1 MVAVLLLARPTEAR
15 ARHRPS
21 GLPVRYLPDSSATRY
36 PIPVMSRLFAL
47 ALLGGLSVA
56 PIGSSRAATA
66 VVPREARP
74 QSVPDAVTGQPTL
87 DAVSAIALASIT
99 WEGPRAIALDSRG
112 RRHFLTLER
121 PLQQA
126 ASQLLRTAKPSRG
139 AVVVLSASDG
149 RILALAESP
158 SAVSHADSLVWSANT
173 PSASL
178 FKLITT
184 AALVEHAQLQQSHRV
199 CSEGGE
205 HRLEAKH
212 LEAPKQGRVV
222 CTTFS
227 EILASS
233 RNAAYARLVH
243 SHLSPDDLANFADRF
258 GFNAPLPADVPAE
271 LGHFHPTTDPVRFAR
286 TATGFVGSS
295 LSALGAAYLGLVIAR
310 GGVAY
315 PLRLVEAS
323 PNALSDPLTARTP
336 EPAVNSLTPSDDAP
350 RPTRVLEPNT
360 ASRLREMMEKVVN
373 HGTAADA
380 FRDETG
386 RRVLRHLHIAG
397 KTGTIG
403 NNEHTASWFVGFAPS
418 REPKLVVAVLLDN
431 GPIWQT
437 TAKRVASAMM
447 RTYFHEHMAAQLA
460 AK

>member
-1 MVAVLLLARPTEAR
+1 
-15 ARHRPS
+15 
-21 GLPVRYLPDSSATRY
+21 
-36 PIPVMSRLFAL
+36 MSRLFAV

-56 PIGSSRAATA
+56 PIGTSRAAA
-66 VVPREARP
+66 SVVPKEARP
-74 QSVPDAVTGQPTL
+74 QSVPDAAAGQPAL
-87 DAVSAIALASIT
+87 DAVGNIALASIT
-99 WEGPRAIALDSRG
+99 WEGSHATALDSRG
-112 RRHFLTLER
+112 RRHVLTLDR
-121 PLQQA
+121 PLQLA

-222 CTTFS
+222 CSTFS

-243 SHLSPDDLANFADRF
+243 RHLSPDDLANFADKF
-258 GFNAPLPADVPAE
+258 GFNSPLPADVPAE
-271 LGHFHPTTDPVRFAR
+271 LGHFRTATDPVRFVR
-286 TATGFVGSS
+286 TATGFVGST
-295 LSALGAAYLGLVIAR
+295 LSALGAAYLGLIIAR

-315 PLRLVEAS
+315 PLRLVEAERD
-323 PNALSDPLTARTP
+323 AASDPSTSNP
-336 EPAVNSLTPSDDAP
+336 QEPAIESFAPSDNAP
-350 RPTRVLEPNT
+350 HVTRVLEPNT
-360 ASRLREMMEKVVN
+360 ASRLREMMEKVIS

-386 RRVLRHLHIAG
+386 QSKLAHLRIAG
-397 KTGTIG
+397 KTGTLG
-403 NNEHTASWFVGFAPS
+403 SNEHTASWFVGFAPS

-431 GPIWQT
+431 GPLWQT
-437 TAKRVASAMM
+437 TAKRVASALM
-447 RTYFHEHMAAQLA
+447 RNYFDGHSATQLA
-460 AK
+460 AQ